1 MKSTELKALPNKEL
15 VDAYKEEK
23 KRYQK
28 MKFQN
33 TVSQIDQP
41 HKLKSTRKVI
51 ARMLTEMNGRR
62 IEAETQAYLKKMND
76 EPTSGN

>member
-1 MKSTELKALPNKEL
+1 MKNEEVKGMSNKEL
-15 VDAYKEEK
+15 STTYKEER

-41 HKLKSTRKVI
+41 HKLFMTRRNI
-51 ARMLTEMNGRR
+51 ARMLTELNSRR
-62 IEAETQAYLKKMND
+62 IQSELAAFLKKNN
-76 EPTSGN
+76 EENN

>member
-1 MKSTELKALPNKEL
+1 MKNEEVKGMSNKEL
-15 VDAYKEEK
+15 STTYKEER

-41 HKLKSTRKVI
+41 HKLSMTRRNI
-51 ARMLTEMNGRR
+51 ARMLTELNSRR
-62 IEAETQAYLKKMND
+62 IQSELAAFLKKNN
-76 EPTSGN
+76 EENN

>member
-1 MKSTELKALPNKEL
+1 MKSTELKTLPNKEL

-33 TVSQIDQP
+33 TVSQIDHP
-41 HKLKSTRKVI
+41 HKLKETRKII

-62 IEAETQAYLKKMND
+62 IESETQAYLKKMN
-76 EPTSGN
+76 EENN

>member
-1 MKSTELKALPNKEL
+1 MKNEEVKGMSNKEL
-15 VDAYKEEK
+15 STTYKEER

-41 HKLKSTRKVI
+41 HKLAMTRRNI
-51 ARMLTEMNGRR
+51 ARMLTELNSRR
-62 IEAETQAYLKKMND
+62 IQSELAAFLKKNN
-76 EPTSGN
+76 EENN

>member
-1 MKSTELKALPNKEL
+1 MMKSSDLKELPNKEL
-15 VDAYKEEK
+15 VERYKEETE
-23 KRYQK
+23 RYQK

-41 HKLKSTRKVI
+41 HKLKETRKNI

-62 IEAETQAYLKKMND
+62 IEAETQAYIKKMN
-76 EPTSGN
+76 EENN

>member
-1 MKSTELKALPNKEL
+1 MKQEEIKGMSNKEL
-15 VDAYKEEK
+15 VTAYKEER

-41 HKLKSTRKVI
+41 HKLKLSRQSI
-51 ARMLTEMNGRR
+51 ARMLTELNGRR
-62 IEAETQAYLKKMND
+62 LQSELAAFINKNNEEN
-76 EPTSGN
+76 

>member
-1 MKSTELKALPNKEL
+1 MKNEEVKGMSNKEL
-15 VDAYKEEK
+15 STTYKEER

-41 HKLKSTRKVI
+41 HKLAMTRRNI
-51 ARMLTEMNGRR
+51 ARMLN
-62 IEAETQAYLKKMND
+62 
-76 EPTSGN
+76 

>member
-1 MKSTELKALPNKEL
+1 MKNEELKSMPNKEL
-15 VDAYKEEK
+15 VDAYKEER

-41 HKLKSTRKVI
+41 HKLKATRKNI
-51 ARMLTEMNGRR
+51 ARLLTELNDRR
-62 IEAETQAYLKKMND
+62 ITSETNAYLKKIN
-76 EPTSGN
+76 EENN